1 MVDMNDPEVIESL
14 KFLAVSKEEKIAT
27 GARPFDS
34 KKNVFVPDHKE
45 GFLEAE
51 IQSTDES
58 KGTVTAK
65 TCKGEVNYLKRNE
78 DRLYTHTLHIISS
91 FTTTV
96 ECDNC

>member
-51 IQSTDES
+51 IQSTDEA

-65 TCKGEVNYLKRNE
+65 TCKGEVNYLNRKMN
-78 DRLYTHTLHIISS
+78 LQKFNFLFSILKIGCYSQSS
-91 FTTTV
+91 
-96 ECDNC
+96 